1 MCPLQN
7 TALYFAKYAVVCKIC
22 FGIFKRQCTCCLQ
35 YNRVLFITFCGIFR
49 RLWHYISQTMAILK
63 IEIWQWQSLRS
74 NYGFLNVE
82 VWQGRV

>member
-1 MCPLQN
+1 MFEKHFGKYGMVFSRGSV
-7 TALYFAKYAVVCKIC
+7 LYFLHYS
-22 FGIFKRQCTCCLQ
+22 
-35 YNRVLFITFCGIFR
+35 RVFFMSYCGIFR
-49 RLWHYISQTMAILK
+49 RLWHYVFQTIAILK